1 MIYMLNDI
9 IGKKNIIFKERKRKQ
24 RKSSKPFKLGQRSQT
39 CDPLNSRPGLNQEA
53 QFITNLILINQI
65 KSNKKQQLK
74 RSKKTQIIFKISRK
88 S

>member
-1 MIYMLNDI
+1 
-9 IGKKNIIFKERKRKQ
+9 
-24 RKSSKPFKLGQRSQT
+24 
-39 CDPLNSRPGLNQEA
+39 
-53 QFITNLILINQI
+53 LINQI

>member
-1 MIYMLNDI
+1 ME
-9 IGKKNIIFKERKRKQ
+9 KKNIIFKERKSKQ

-39 CDPLNSRPGLNQEA
+39 RDPLNSRPELNYEA